1 MGKRYDTRVSLTLCS
16 LIIPPLSGQFEV
28 HRCILSSSGHG
39 IKYREWE
46 MLLSGLSSEALD
58 VTLQ

>member
-16 LIIPPLSGQFEV
+16 LIPPLSVQFEV

-58 VTLQ
+58 IALQ